1 MVCGAC
7 QLGFLIHTTKKC
19 NDSCSFD
26 SIYFVVSLKILFF
39 IFQYRP
45 ILKLWWS
52 SWILIF
58 RRNENFVRDHPMINH
73 VEFPFN

>member
-45 ILKLWWS
+45 ILKLWWP
-52 SWILIF
+52 SWIF
-58 RRNENFVRDHPMINH
+58 EYSEEMNFVMDSPVIN
-73 VEFPFN
+73 EGPSWL

>member
-7 QLGFLIHTTKKC
+7 QLGFLIHTTTKKC

-45 ILKLWWS
+45 ILKLWWP
-52 SWILIF
+52 SWIFEYSEEMKTL
-58 RRNENFVRDHPMINH
+58 
-73 VEFPFN
+73 